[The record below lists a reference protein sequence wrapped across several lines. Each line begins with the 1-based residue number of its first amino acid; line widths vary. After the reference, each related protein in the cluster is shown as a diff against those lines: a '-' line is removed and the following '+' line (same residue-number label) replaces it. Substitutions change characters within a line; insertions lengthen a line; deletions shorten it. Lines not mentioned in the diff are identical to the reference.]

1 MTDPNAHAID
11 SPLTPEQ
18 FESEM
23 NQPLLDGPMMMDYD
37 EAQVLYAQ
45 CLEFAATKL
54 NDAWYCKSLVA
65 LSEVYLHKEEPDKA
79 IPLLKLALEVLEHYL
94 PPCHERV
101 GAMHYLLAFAYQCNA
116 EYELACK
123 HWVAVIHCFNWLPV
137 DAPVLREAA
146 EELLYCRSRQCGMSD
161 SQFYERDLSAIARVS
176 KLFKRGTNWRE
187 VA

>member
-11 SPLTPEQ
+11 SPLTPEE
-18 FESEM
+18 FEAAM
-23 NQPLLDGPMMMDYD
+23 NQPLLDGPMMMTFDD
-37 EAQVLYAQ
+37 AQALYAQ
-45 CLEFAATKL
+45 CLHFASIKL

-65 LSEVYLHKEEPDKA
+65 LSEVYLQKEEPDKA

-94 PPCHERV
+94 PPRHERV

-116 EYELACK
+116 EYDLACK
-123 HWVAVIHCFNWLPV
+123 HWIAVIHCFDWLPA

-146 EELLYCRSRQCGMSD
+146 EELFYCRSKKCGMSD
-161 SQFYERDLSAIARVS
+161 SQFYASDSSIISLVSDLVMRD
-176 KLFKRGTNWRE
+176 TNWRE